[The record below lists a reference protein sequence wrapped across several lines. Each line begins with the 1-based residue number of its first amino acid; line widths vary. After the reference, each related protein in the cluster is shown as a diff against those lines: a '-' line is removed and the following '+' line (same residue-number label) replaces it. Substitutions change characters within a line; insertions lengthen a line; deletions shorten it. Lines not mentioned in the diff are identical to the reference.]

1 MTPKELYE
9 QIGGDYDAAVR
20 TLMNDMLISRFIV
33 KVLDDKSFENLMN
46 AAEAF
51 DPNGLFEA
59 SHAMKGVYANLGLMN
74 LSNAASEITEE
85 FRPGAVRKLSDDE
98 VRQKIAALKTM
109 YETAVDGIRRFA
121 QEE

>member
-33 KVLDDKSFENLMN
+33 KLLDDKSFENLMN
-46 AAEAF
+46 AADAF
-51 DPNGLFEA
+51 DGNGMSEA
-59 SHAMKGVYANLGLMN
+59 AHAMKGVYANLGLMN

-121 QEE
+121 QEQ

>member
-9 QIGGDYDAAVR
+9 QIGGDYNAALR
-20 TLMNDMLISRFIV
+20 TLMNDMLISRFII
-33 KVLDDKSFENLMN
+33 KLLDDKSFDNLMK
-46 AAEAF
+46 AAETF
-51 DPNGLFEA
+51 DANGLFEA

-85 FRPGAVRKLSDDE
+85 FRPGSERKLSDDA
-98 VRQKIAALKTM
+98 VREKIAAMKTM

-121 QEE
+121 QEQ

>member
-33 KVLDDKSFENLMN
+33 KLLDDKSFENLMN
-46 AAEAF
+46 AADAF
-51 DPNGLFEA
+51 DGNGMFEA
-59 SHAMKGVYANLGLMN
+59 AHAMKGVYANLGLMN
-74 LSNAASEITEE
+74 LSNTASEITEE

-121 QEE
+121 QEQ